1 MNGPGIKECLVWEK
15 LADIRTRIRE
25 ELKAQRQMPISA
37 PQRAVLSDIVSSTT
51 GSFQQTRRNLVKLAS
66 GQSVEQKSL
75 TALEQIQDN
84 TSQTTGN
91 LDQILQH
98 GLPVTMGLK

>member
-1 MNGPGIKECLVWEK
+1 MK
-15 LADIRTRIRE
+15 DQIRE
-25 ELKAQRQMPISA
+25 LRKQARGTLSA
-37 PQRAVLSDIVSSTT
+37 PQRALLSDIVSSTT

-75 TALEQIQDN
+75 TALEQIQVN
-84 TSQTTGN
+84 TSATTGN
-91 LDQILQH
+91 LDHILDF